1 MPTRGLSILAVVT
14 VVTVVACW
22 IAIGE
27 RYREVSLEE
36 REGGLVFPEFR
47 RQADAVADIAVARAG
62 GKFVLSRREDGWA
75 NMGIGGYPASPAR
88 VEEVIG
94 AMAGLEY
101 IEPKTGRRKLH
112 RKLEVED
119 VTADAKSTRLTFKDT
134 AGAVLVD
141 IVVGKPKENVSGPGR
156 HGVYIRRPGD
166 ERAWLVAGSLDVRH
180 DAADWSDRMVVDIDA
195 DSLTTLLVRHADG
208 EVVALH
214 RSQPR
219 DRKLTL
225 KNLPA
230 GAKIEHQYQIDYMTG
245 LLQEVRFND
254 AKRTSVAGL
263 DAIPAFE
270 VFAQSKDH
278 LAVTLRASEPTEDG
292 SVWTRFDARIPDDAQ
307 ASDQARREATRIRSD
322 FDGWSVKLPRTIT
335 DKLEIRLSDII
346 DTNTANQ

>member
-1 MPTRGLSILAVVT
+1 MPTRGLFILAVVT

-27 RYREVSLEE
+27 RYQEVSLEE

-47 RQADAVADIAVARAG
+47 RQADAVADIVVARTSSR
-62 GKFVLSRREDGWA
+62 FVLSRRESGWA
-75 NMGIGGYPASPAR
+75 NTGIGGYPARSGQ
-88 VEEVIG
+88 VEKVIG

-101 IEPKTGRRKLH
+101 IEPKTGRRELH

-119 VTADAKSTRLTFKDT
+119 VTAGARSTRLTFKDT
-134 AGAVLVD
+134 AGAVLADV
-141 IVVGKPKENVSGPGR
+141 IVGKPKENVSGPGR
-156 HGVYIRRPGD
+156 HGVYMRLPAD
-166 ERAWLVAGSLDVRH
+166 ERVWLVEGSLDVRH

-195 DSLTTLLVRHADG
+195 GSLMTLLVRHADG

-214 RSQPR
+214 RNQPL

-230 GAKIEHQYQIDYMTG
+230 GAKVEHQYQIDYMAG
-245 LLQEVRFND
+245 LLKGVRFND
-254 AKRTSVAGL
+254 AKRASAADL

-278 LAVTLRASEPTEDG
+278 LAVTLRASEPAEDG
-292 SVWTRFDARIPDDAQ
+292 SVWTRIDARVSDDTQVSEHAG
-307 ASDQARREATRIRSD
+307 REAARIRSE

-335 DKLEIRLSDII
+335 DRLEIRLRDII
-346 DTNTANQ
+346 DTNTASQ